1 MNILVLRHPWFFELD
16 ILVSTAALLS
26 PKSDGRKTVDERS
39 GTSSDQCSKPS
50 VLPFYWTGWW
60 IGFPIHV
67 LSFNPFFAS
76 VKSQQ
81 KCRLNPTSEV
91 SELPLLN
98 RLHQKGYST
107 PASRLLWNVVDSWTM
122 QLTSF
127 GTIWSF
133 QKMLKKNSS
142 FFSGEFFFN
151 RFREVRTISD
161 CSWKHPRHLVP
172 SSNSLDCREYLKG
185 WEGTIQ
191 TSLEACKYIQKPWR
205 ELPLI

>member
-1 MNILVLRHPWFFELD
+1 MGWSSNALRGAALCGRATVASAETQMPLWYTHANTCLYEIYSCIEIQVCYNVMNILVLRHPWFFELD

-50 VLPFYWTGWW
+50 VLPFYCTGWW
-60 IGFPIHV
+60 IGFPIQV

-107 PASRLLWNVVDSWTM
+107 PASRLPWNVVDSADM
-122 QLTSF
+122 QLTF
-127 GTIWSF
+127 LLFWDGGR
-133 QKMLKKNSS
+133 L
-142 FFSGEFFFN
+142 
-151 RFREVRTISD
+151 
-161 CSWKHPRHLVP
+161 
-172 SSNSLDCREYLKG
+172 
-185 WEGTIQ
+185 
-191 TSLEACKYIQKPWR
+191 
-205 ELPLI
+205 